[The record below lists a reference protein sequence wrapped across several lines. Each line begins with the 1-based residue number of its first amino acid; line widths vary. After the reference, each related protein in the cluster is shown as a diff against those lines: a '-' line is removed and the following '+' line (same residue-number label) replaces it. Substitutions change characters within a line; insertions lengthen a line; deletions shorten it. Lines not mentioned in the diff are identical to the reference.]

1 MKVLLMGNPNV
12 GKSVIFSRLTG
23 VNVIVSN
30 YPGTTVE
37 FTRGTMRFK
46 GEKAELIDVPGVYS
60 LVPASK
66 AEEVAAEMV
75 KEGDIIIDVID
86 ATNLERSLNF
96 TLDLFESDASIIVAL
111 NIWDEACHKGINID
125 VDKLEEMLGVPVIPT
140 CALTGEGIKELVG
153 RLSEAKSRKV
163 KFDDKWGEI
172 GNIVE
177 NVQKVT
183 RRHHTPLER
192 LGDASVSP
200 VTGIPIAILVLFLS
214 FWLIRF
220 IGELLIGYVFE
231 PLFENIWTPLIMHV
245 SDFLE
250 AGSFWHDLL
259 IGQLIDGEIVYMES
273 MGLLTT
279 GLFVP
284 IAAVLPYIFAFYLI
298 LSLLEDSGYLP
309 RLAVL
314 MDTVMHWVG
323 LHGMGIIPMMLGLG
337 CNVPGALS
345 TRILETRRE
354 RFIAMTLLAISIPCM
369 AQIAMIA
376 GLVGKYGVKGL
387 GSVALTLFFVW
398 LGLGLM
404 LNKVIKGESPEI
416 FVDIAPY
423 RLPHPKAIGK
433 KVWMR
438 VKWFLREALP
448 FVLLGVLFVN
458 ILYTFGII
466 QRIGKYTAPVV
477 TSLFG
482 LPEEAVGALIVG
494 FLRKDVAVGMLVP
507 LNLSLKQLIIASVIL
522 AMYFPCV
529 ATFAAMLRELGIWD
543 MLKSV
548 GIMLLATAG
557 VGSLLNLIL

>member
-1 MKVLLMGNPNV
+1 MKILLMGNPNV

-23 VNVIVSN
+23 VNVIASN
-30 YPGTTVE
+30 YHGTTVE
-37 FTRGTMRFK
+37 FTRGTIHFNQK
-46 GEKAELIDVPGVYS
+46 KAEIIDVPGTYS
-60 LVPASK
+60 LVPTTK
-66 AEEVAAEMV
+66 AEEVAAEML
-75 KEGDIIIDVID
+75 KEGDIIINVID

-96 TLDLFESDASIIVAL
+96 TLDLIESGATIIVAL

-125 VDKLEEMLGVPVIPT
+125 ADKLEKMLGVPVIPT

-153 RLSEAKSRKV
+153 RLNEAKSREVEFK
-163 KFDDKWGEI
+163 DRWGEI

-192 LGDASVSP
+192 LGDASVIP
-200 VTGIPIAILVLFLS
+200 ATGIPIALVILFLS
-214 FWLIRF
+214 FWLIRL
-220 IGELLIGYVFE
+220 IGESLIGYVFD
-231 PLFENIWTPLIMHV
+231 PLFEFLWTPLMMQI
-245 SDFLE
+245 SDLLEGGGFL
-250 AGSFWHDLL
+250 HNLL
-259 IGQLIDGEIVYMES
+259 IGQLIEGKIAYMES

-284 IAAVLPYIFAFYLI
+284 IAAVLPYIFAFYFV
-298 LSLLEDSGYLP
+298 LSLLEDLGYLP

-314 MDTVMHWVG
+314 MDTVMHRVG
-323 LHGMGIIPMMLGLG
+323 LHGMGVIPMMLGLG
-337 CNVPGALS
+337 CNVSGALS

-354 RFIAMTLLAISIPCM
+354 RFIAMTLLAISVPCM
-369 AQIAMIA
+369 AQIAMVA
-376 GLVGKYGVKGL
+376 GLVGKYGIKGL
-387 GSVALTLFFVW
+387 GTVFFTMFLVW
-398 LGLGLM
+398 LGLGLL
-404 LNKVIKGESPEI
+404 LNRIIRGESPEI

-423 RLPHPKAIGK
+423 RPPHPKVVGK

>member
-46 GEKAELIDVPGVYS
+46 GEKAELIDVPGAYS

-96 TLDLFESDASIIVAL
+96 TLDLLESGAPIIIAL

-125 VDKLEEMLGVPVIPT
+125 VDKLEEMLGVSVIPT

-183 RRHHTPLER
+183 RRQHTPLER
-192 LGDASVSP
+192 LGDASVIP
-200 VTGIPIAILVLFLS
+200 ATGIPIALVILFVS
-214 FWLIRF
+214 FWLIRL
-220 IGELLIGYVFE
+220 IGEFLIGFVFE
-231 PLFENIWTPLIMHV
+231 PLFETLWTPLIMHV

-259 IGQLIDGEIVYMES
+259 IGRLIEGQIAYMES

-314 MDTVMHWVG
+314 MDTVMHRVG

-354 RFIAMTLLAISIPCM
+354 RFIAMTLLAISVPCM
-369 AQIAMIA
+369 AQIAMVA
-376 GLVGKYGVKGL
+376 GLVGKYGIKGL
-387 GSVALTLFFVW
+387 GTVFFTMFLVW
-398 LGLGLM
+398 LGLGLL
-404 LNKVIKGESPEI
+404 LNRVIKGESPEI

-423 RLPHPKAIGK
+423 RFPHPKAIGK

-438 VKWFLREALP
+438 VKWFLKEALP

-522 AMYFPCV
+522 ATYFPCV

>member
-46 GEKAELIDVPGVYS
+46 GEKAELIDVPGAYS

-96 TLDLFESDASIIVAL
+96 TLDLLESGAPIIIAL

-398 LGLGLM
+398 LGLGLV

-423 RLPHPKAIGK
+423 RIPLFKAVVK

-438 VKWFLREALP
+438 VKWFLKEALP
-448 FVLLGVLFVN
+448 FVLLGVFFVN

-466 QRIGKYTAPVV
+466 QWIGKYTAPVV

>member
-1 MKVLLMGNPNV
+1 VKILLMGNPNV

-23 VNVIVSN
+23 VNVIASN
-30 YPGTTVE
+30 YHGTTVE
-37 FTRGTMRFK
+37 FTRGTLHFGDK
-46 GEKAELIDVPGVYS
+46 KAEIIDVPGTYS
-60 LVPASK
+60 LIPTNK
-66 AEEVAAEMV
+66 AEEVAAEML
-75 KEGDIIIDVID
+75 KEGDTVINVID

-96 TLDLFESDASIIVAL
+96 TLDLIESGATIIVAL
-111 NIWDEACHKGINID
+111 NIWDEACHKGIKID
-125 VDKLEEMLGVPVIPT
+125 AEKLEEMLGIPVVPT

-153 RLSEAKSRKV
+153 RLTEARSRKAE
-163 KFDDKWGEI
+163 FEDKWAEI
-172 GNIVE
+172 GNIVD

-192 LGDASVSP
+192 LGDASVTP
-200 VTGIPIAILVLFLS
+200 TTGIPIALVVLLLS
-214 FWLIRF
+214 FWLIRL
-220 IGELLIGYVFE
+220 IGESLIGYVFE
-231 PLFENIWTPLIMHV
+231 PLFETLWSPLVMQV
-245 SDFLE
+245 SRSL
-250 AGSFWHDLL
+250 GGGGTLHNLL
-259 IGQLIDGEIVYMES
+259 IGQLIEGKIVYMES

-284 IAAVLPYIFAFYLI
+284 IAAVLPYISAFYFV
-298 LSLLEDSGYLP
+298 LSLLEDFGYLP

-314 MDTVMHWVG
+314 MDTVMHRMG

-354 RFIAMTLLAISIPCM
+354 RFIAMTLLAISVPCM

-376 GLVGKYGVKGL
+376 GLVGKHGVKGL
-387 GSVALTLFFVW
+387 GTVFLTLFLVW
-398 LGLGLM
+398 LGLGLL
-404 LNKVIKGESPEI
+404 LNRIIRGESPEI

-423 RLPHPKAIGK
+423 RPPHPKVVGK

-438 VKWFLREALP
+438 VKWFLKEALP

-466 QRIGKYTAPVV
+466 QWIGRYTSPII
-477 TSLFG
+477 TNLFG
-482 LPEEAVGALIVG
+482 LPKGAVGALIVG

-507 LNLSLKQLIIASVIL
+507 LNLSLKQLIIASVVL

-529 ATFAAMLRELGIWD
+529 ATFTAMLRELGIWD
-543 MLKSV
+543 MLKSI
-548 GIMLLATAG
+548 GIMLLATAV
-557 VGSLLNLIL
+557 VGSFLNLIL

>member
-46 GEKAELIDVPGVYS
+46 GEKAELIDVPGAYS

-66 AEEVAAEMV
+66 AEEVAVEMV

-96 TLDLFESDASIIVAL
+96 TLDLLESGAPIIIAL

-398 LGLGLM
+398 LGLGLV

-423 RLPHPKAIGK
+423 RIPLFKAVVK

-438 VKWFLREALP
+438 VKWFLKEALP
-448 FVLLGVLFVN
+448 FVLLGVFFVN

-466 QRIGKYTAPVV
+466 QWIGKYTAPVV

>member
-23 VNVIVSN
+23 VNVIASN
-30 YPGTTVE
+30 YHGTTVE

-46 GEKAELIDVPGVYS
+46 GEKTELIDVPGAYS

-66 AEEVAAEMV
+66 AEKVAAEMV

-86 ATNLERSLNF
+86 ATNLERSLNL
-96 TLDLFESDASIIVAL
+96 TLDLLESGARVIVAL
-111 NIWDEACHKGINID
+111 NIWDEACHKGIHIN
-125 VDKLEEMLGVPVIPT
+125 VEKLEKMLKVPVIST
-140 CALTGEGIKELVG
+140 CAITGEGIKKLVG
-153 RLSEAKSRKV
+153 KLDEAKSRQV
-163 KFDDKWGEI
+163 EFENRWGEI

-183 RRHHTPLER
+183 RRHHTPLEK
-192 LGDASVSP
+192 LGDASVTP
-200 VTGIPIAILVLFLS
+200 VTGIPIAMLVLFLS
-214 FWLIRF
+214 FWLIRL
-220 IGELLIGYVFE
+220 IGELLIGYIFE
-231 PLFENIWTPLIMHV
+231 PLFENIWTPIIMHI

-259 IGQLIDGEIVYMES
+259 IGRLIDGKIAYMES

-314 MDTVMHWVG
+314 MDTVMHRIG

-369 AQIAMIA
+369 AQIAMVV
-376 GLVGKYGVKGL
+376 GLVGKYGIKGL
-387 GSVALTLFFVW
+387 ATVFFTMFLVW
-398 LGLGLM
+398 LGLGLL
-404 LNKVIKGESPEI
+404 LNRVIKGESPEI

-423 RLPHPKAIGK
+423 RFPHFKAIGK

-438 VKWFLREALP
+438 AKWFLKEALP
-448 FVLLGVLFVN
+448 FVLLGVIIVN

-466 QRIGKYTAPVV
+466 QWIGKYTAPVI
-477 TSLFG
+477 TNLFG
-482 LPEEAVGALIVG
+482 LPEEAVGALIAG

-507 LNLSLKQLIIASVIL
+507 LNLSLKQLTIASVIL

-548 GIMLLATAG
+548 GIMLLATTV
-557 VGSLLNLIL
+557 VGSSLNLIL